1 MLTQQHK
8 SIKFRPSSKTLSL
21 PPRHSLEI
29 ARIQVEKAI
38 ITYQSLL
45 YLEQD
50 DHSHHRTM
58 PVPRILA
65 GEAAAHAA
73 LADVLRL
80 QSTLC
85 HHRSNEAK
93 YLSARGETAT
103 DLYELATQYCDVS
116 AGMAGTL
123 GNSVVEAQALRA
135 LSDVAAS
142 RHVDDVAEHRL
153 QRAIDLLLLL
163 PKKQLLDQGG
173 RIQRQ
178 LDQMTDKRR
187 ERQLSRTTRR
197 QHLIELRRTLGRS
210 VVAEEKKV
218 TDAYMEVAK
227 RRQVDSSEAN
237 KILKDEDAK
246 KLMLDM
252 DGVFELT
259 QRLGTSPALSED
271 ELFEIVYQM
280 ITGTDGVE
288 TTVTEQTTVSLED
301 VLIWWFDGTVKQ

>member
-1 MLTQQHK
+1 
-8 SIKFRPSSKTLSL
+8 
-21 PPRHSLEI
+21 
-29 ARIQVEKAI
+29 
-38 ITYQSLL
+38 
-45 YLEQD
+45 
-50 DHSHHRTM
+50 
-58 PVPRILA
+58 
-65 GEAAAHAA
+65 
-73 LADVLRL
+73 
-80 QSTLC
+80 
-85 HHRSNEAK
+85 
-93 YLSARGETAT
+93 
-103 DLYELATQYCDVS
+103 
-116 AGMAGTL
+116 
-123 GNSVVEAQALRA
+123 VVEAQALRA